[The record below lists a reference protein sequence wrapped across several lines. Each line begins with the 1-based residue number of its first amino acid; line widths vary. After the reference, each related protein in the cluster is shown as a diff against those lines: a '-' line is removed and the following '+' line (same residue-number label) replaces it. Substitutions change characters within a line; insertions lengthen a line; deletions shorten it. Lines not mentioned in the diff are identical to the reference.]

1 MLSYLHKARGTL
13 GEIWINGH
21 VLHHI
26 RILIEDGY
34 LISSDVLV
42 HITDEE
48 GVVLLNELDLILL
61 DVLLSN
67 YEDLSREVEPLLVG
81 LNEVD
86 LGGLRELLKLLL
98 VVLNDHAQ
106 LVVVLLDVVDLQRV
120 VAVLL
125 AVLAR

>member
-1 MLSYLHKARGTL
+1 MQSYLHRARGTF

-26 RILIEDGY
+26 RILVEDGY

>member
-1 MLSYLHKARGTL
+1 MQSYLHRARGTF

-26 RILIEDGY
+26 RILVEDGY

-48 GVVLLNELDLILL
+48 GIILLNELDLILL

-106 LVVVLLDVVDLQRV
+106 LVIVLFDVVDLQRV

>member
-13 GEIWINGH
+13 GEIGVDGH
-21 VLHHI
+21 ILHHI
-26 RILIEDGY
+26 RILVEDGY

-48 GVVLLNELDLILL
+48 GVVLLNKLDLILL

-125 AVLAR
+125 AVLAG